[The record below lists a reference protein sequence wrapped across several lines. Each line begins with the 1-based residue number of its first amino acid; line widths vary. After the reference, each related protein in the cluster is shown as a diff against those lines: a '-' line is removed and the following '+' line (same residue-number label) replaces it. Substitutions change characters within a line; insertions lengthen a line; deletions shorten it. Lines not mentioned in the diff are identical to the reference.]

1 MCFGLSAHLYLLCA
15 LVSWTCNEQVQS
27 CLLVADRTYRLLF
40 EKLLD
45 GTLNELISQFGNPFK
60 KYFKI

>member
-27 CLLVADRTYRLLF
+27 CLLVADQTYGLLF
-40 EKLLD
+40 EQLLD
-45 GTLNELISQFGNPFK
+45 GTLNELK
-60 KYFKI
+60 